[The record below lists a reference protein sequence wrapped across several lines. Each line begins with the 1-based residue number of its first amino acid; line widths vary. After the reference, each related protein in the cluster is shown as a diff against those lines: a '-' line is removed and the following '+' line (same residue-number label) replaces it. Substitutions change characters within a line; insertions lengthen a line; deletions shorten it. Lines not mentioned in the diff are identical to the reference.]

1 MQVADLIL
9 LVIKNHRTSIQIKI
23 NLFNENKK

>member
-9 LVIKNHRTSIQIKI
+9 LVIKNHRTSTQIKI
-23 NLFNENKK
+23 NLFNKNKK